1 MYIMLNFGCKRN
13 FHDTHMYVLT
23 ASVED
28 FASVRIEGRYETSS

>member
-1 MYIMLNFGCKRN
+1 LVVKETFTTQTRT
-13 FHDTHMYVLT
+13 FLT